1 MKPFAVIAA
10 LLALCGATGAQ
21 EQAPKFDAGQF
32 GTATILRPEGE
43 AHGVVFLFSG
53 ADGWGDTE
61 TSAAQLL
68 QKAGAFVIETDLK
81 SYTARLNAD
90 DGECLYLV
98 SDIEAIS
105 YQLQR
110 SAGTQTYRS
119 PVLAGFGAGGGLVLS
134 IAQQTPAATV
144 GRVVAVDPEPA
155 PGFAKPLC
163 GLDRAVPEVGVSNVE
178 ARFTSA
184 ATQAGRRLVAA
195 LIKTGVAIDAD
206 DSRETAIATLVGRIS
221 QDVQTEPT
229 GAGRLAAIPLVELPA
244 SGSSDT
250 LAVIY
255 SGDGGWRDLD
265 KTIAENFQAHGIP
278 TIGVDSLR
286 YFWSKKTPAET
297 ASDLAL
303 MIEAYSTRWGTKR
316 VILIGYS
323 FGADILPET
332 YNLLP
337 AATKAAVRQISL
349 LGFAAEG
356 EFEISVEGWLGGSG
370 GDARPVLPQVERIDP
385 KLLQCFEGRDE
396 DDSECP
402 KLKSLGAEVVTTEG
416 GHHFDG
422 DYDRLAG
429 IILDGM
435 KRRVPSGWSG

>member
-1 MKPFAVIAA
+1 MKPLTVIAA
-10 LLALCGATGAQ
+10 LLTLCGTAGAQ
-21 EQAPKFDAGQF
+21 QQAPKFETGQF
-32 GTATILRPEGE
+32 GTATILKPDGAAR
-43 AHGVVFLFSG
+43 GVVFLFSG
-53 ADGWGDTE
+53 AEGWGDAE
-61 TSAAQLL
+61 TSAAQQL
-68 QKAGAFVIETDLK
+68 QEAGAFVVEADLK

-119 PVLAGFGAGGGLVLS
+119 PVIAGFGAGGGLVLS

-144 GRVVAVDPEPA
+144 GRVIAVDPVPA
-155 PGFAKPLC
+155 PSFSKPLC
-163 GLDRAVPEVGVSNVE
+163 GLDRAVPEVGVDSVV
-178 ARFTSA
+178 ARFTPA
-184 ATQAGRRLVAA
+184 ATQGGRDLVAA
-195 LIKTGVAIDAD
+195 LIKAGVTIDAED
-206 DSRETAIATLVGRIS
+206 GPDTPVATLVDSVG
-221 QDVQTEPT
+221 QDVQPPAT
-229 GAGRLAAIPLVELPA
+229 GAGRLAAIPHVELPTGGNA
-244 SGSSDT
+244 DT
-250 LAVIY
+250 LAVVY

-265 KTIAENFQAHGIP
+265 KTIAENFQAQGVP

-286 YFWSKKTPAET
+286 YFWSRKTPAET

-303 MIEAYSTRWGTKR
+303 MIESYGTRWGTKR

-332 YNLLP
+332 YNFLP

-349 LGFAAEG
+349 LGLTATG
-356 EFEISVEGWLGGSG
+356 EFEISVEGWLGGSSG
-370 GDARPVLPQVERIDP
+370 HTRAVLPQVERIDP
-385 KLLQCFEGRDE
+385 KLLQCFEGREE

-402 KLKSLGAEVVTTEG
+402 KLKALGAEIVTTDG

-422 DYDRLAG
+422 DYDA
-429 IILDGM
+429 IATKILEGL
-435 KRRVPSGWSG
+435 KRRG

>member
-10 LLALCGATGAQ
+10 LLAVCATAQAQAQEQ
-21 EQAPKFDAGQF
+21 EQAPKIETGQF
-32 GTATILRPEGE
+32 GAATILRPEGE

-53 ADGWGDTE
+53 AEGWSDTE
-61 TSAAQLL
+61 TSAAQQL
-68 QKAGAFVIETDLK
+68 QKAGAFVVEADLK
-81 SYTARLNAD
+81 SYAARLNAD

-110 SAGTQTYRS
+110 SAGMQSYRS

-144 GRVVAVDPEPA
+144 GRVVAIDPAAA
-155 PGFAKPLC
+155 PSFSKPLC
-163 GLDRAVPEVGVSNVE
+163 GLDRTVPEVGVDSVE
-178 ARFTSA
+178 ARFTPA
-184 ATQAGRRLVAA
+184 ATQAGRDLVAS
-195 LIKTGVAIDAD
+195 LIKAGVTIDAD
-206 DSRETAIATLVGRIS
+206 DSPDTAVATLVDSVG
-221 QDVQTEPT
+221 QDVQAQAT
-229 GAGRLAAIPLVELPA
+229 GAGRLAAIPIVELPTG
-244 SGSSDT
+244 GSADT
-250 LAVIY
+250 LAVVY

-265 KTIAENFQAHGIP
+265 KTIAENFQAHGVP

-286 YFWSKKTPAET
+286 YFWSRKTPAET

-303 MIEAYSTRWGTKR
+303 LIEAYSTRWGTKR
-316 VILIGYS
+316 VILVGYS
-323 FGADILPET
+323 FGADVLPET

-337 AATKAAVRQISL
+337 ATTKAAIRQISL
-349 LGFAAEG
+349 LGLGDEG

-370 GDARPVLPQVERIDP
+370 GDSRPVLPQIERINP
-385 KLLQCFEGRDE
+385 KLLQCFDGSEE

-402 KLKSLGAEVVTTEG
+402 KLKTLGAEIVTTEG

-422 DYDRLAG
+422 DYDALATK
-429 IILDGM
+429 ILEGA
-435 KRRVPSGWSG
+435 KRRL